1 MLERT
6 LSALVADPSS
16 TARLSL
22 RAILQGF
29 DMGRIDTA
37 SSVSEARRRLIE
49 NKYDVVLCEYHF
61 ESDDSGQDLL
71 EDLRARRVL
80 PVTTLFIMVTG
91 ESSYAKVM
99 TVAEESPDEYML
111 KPVQAGNLAERI
123 EKAFARRE
131 VLLEIYE
138 AMNRQ
143 DYAGAIKIC
152 QRMMAAKSIYQT
164 DIMRLASQCLFR
176 MERYDEAAAMYK
188 RILEIRNPAWAKL
201 GLARVAL
208 KQGDKATAEQAM
220 RDIIGQHLRYLPVY
234 NQLTDLLMAD
244 ERFADALDITE
255 QAIKLSPHS
264 VKRLQRAG
272 QLCYSLGQTDRA
284 VEFFNRAVRVN
295 GNAVELDFRTLFHL
309 ALLQFERGQAA
320 DGASLVKQ
328 LAAKSSDDEI
338 SEQGRV
344 GRWYAELA
352 AAVEAITRREP
363 LAAIDALRRIASSWD
378 SPDFTFEFS
387 LDYLQVLN
395 KLYAD
400 DIAGTLAEWLQP
412 IVLRFAT
419 GRHAQELLVRP
430 IAANGKLA
438 ERVEHAGEEISH
450 IANEAAQLMVESN
463 FRAAADRLVQE
474 GMRTRNNRLL
484 ASAANAASKCFQVE
498 HDEQYRQHA
507 ETCLAFMTPPDDNL
521 TRRLRSAMGGPSDPR
536 AAAAPAA

>member
-1 MLERT
+1 MLQHS

-16 TARLSL
+16 TARLSM

-61 ESDDSGQDLL
+61 ESDESGQDLL
-71 EDLRARRVL
+71 EDLRARRIL

-131 VLLEIYE
+131 ALMEVYE
-138 AMNRQ
+138 AINRQ
-143 DYAGAIKIC
+143 DYAAAIKIC
-152 QRMMAAKSIYQT
+152 QRMMAIKTIFQT
-164 DIMRLASQCLFR
+164 DIMRLASQSLFR
-176 MERYDEAAAMYK
+176 LERFDEAAAMYK

-234 NQLTDLLMAD
+234 NQLTDLLLAD

-255 QAIKLSPHS
+255 QAIKISPHS

-272 QLCYSLGQTDRA
+272 QLCYSLGQTDKA
-284 VEFFNRAVRVN
+284 VEYFNRAVRIN
-295 GNAVELDFRTLFHL
+295 GSAVELDFRTLFHL
-309 ALLQFERGQAA
+309 ALLQFARGQSAE
-320 DGASLVKQ
+320 GASLVKQ
-328 LAAKSSDDEI
+328 LAAKRGDDEI
-338 SEQGRV
+338 SEHGRV
-344 GRWYAELA
+344 GGWYADLA
-352 AAVEAITRREP
+352 AAVEAISRREP
-363 LAAIDALRRIASSWD
+363 LAAIDALRRIAAAWD
-378 SPDFTFEFS
+378 SPDFTFDFA

-395 KLYAD
+395 QLYAD
-400 DIAGTLAEWLQP
+400 DIAGTLSDWLQP

-419 GRHAQELLVRP
+419 GRHAQELMTKP
-430 IAANGKLA
+430 IAANAKLA
-438 ERVEHAGEEISH
+438 EKVEHAGEDISH
-450 IANEAAQLMVESN
+450 IANDAAQLMVESN
-463 FRAAADRLVQE
+463 FRAAADRLVKE
-474 GMRTRNNRLL
+474 GIRTRNNRLL
-484 ASAANAASKCFQVE
+484 AAAANAASKCFQVE
-498 HDEQYRQHA
+498 HDEQYKQHA

-521 TRRLRSAMGGPSDPR
+521 TRRLRSAMAGVGNK
-536 AAAAPAA
+536 PADA